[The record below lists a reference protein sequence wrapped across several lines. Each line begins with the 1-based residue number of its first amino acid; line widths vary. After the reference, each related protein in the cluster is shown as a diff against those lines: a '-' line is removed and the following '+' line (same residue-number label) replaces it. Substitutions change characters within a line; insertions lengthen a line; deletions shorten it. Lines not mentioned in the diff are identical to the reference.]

1 MFNTV
6 HLRET
11 RTSMGAHGRRKFILP
26 RQRPRFVFFH
36 DGAVTDSFTVV
47 GIHRILDQ
55 TIVADTAAGAAHSVP
70 KKHLPLAK
78 GEVNSDVRNTAFPF
92 ELYPVYQPV
101 ATVYAMRPQT
111 H

>member
-55 TIVADTAAGAAHSVP
+55 TIVADTAAGAAHSGP
-70 KKHLPLAK
+70 KKHRPLAK
-78 GEVNSDVRNTAFPF
+78 GEGNSGLRNAAVPF
-92 ELYPVYQPV
+92 DLSAVYQAV
-101 ATVYAMRPQT
+101 GAVDAMRPQG